1 MSGPKAPKESAEQRA
16 ARLAEEE
23 RIRIAQAR
31 ADAEEAA
38 AGRQFLT
45 KRTRAVMR
53 LFGARRALAGV
64 GGANPIAAPGGGTAS
79 SGGLGGG
86 GGFGGGSGGYALGG
100 GGGGFGW
107 LSETRTVQN

>member
-1 MSGPKAPKESAEQRA
+1 MSKPKQPGESAEAKA

-45 KRTRAVMR
+45 RRTRAVMR
-53 LFGARRALAGV
+53 LYGARRALAGL
-64 GGANPIAAPGGGTAS
+64 GAGSPTTTTISPLTGNS
-79 SGGLGGG
+79 SGGFTLGGYTLGGGVGGG
-86 GGFGGGSGGYALGG
+86 GGSRIDAVL
-100 GGGGFGW
+100 
-107 LSETRTVQN
+107 V

>member
-1 MSGPKAPKESAEQRA
+1 MSKPKTPGESAEAKA

-45 KRTRAVMR
+45 RRTRAVMR
-53 LFGARRALAGV
+53 LYGARRAIAGLGAGSTPTTV
-64 GGANPIAAPGGGTAS
+64 SPLTGGTSGGGFNFGGGLTLGGPGGS
-79 SGGLGGG
+79 GGG
-86 GGFGGGSGGYALGG
+86 GGRVDAVYA
-100 GGGGFGW
+100 
-107 LSETRTVQN
+107 